1 MKHIGLIILLLS
13 LASPPLHAQEK
24 IIATATEL
32 IVAGNYND
40 ATHYLD
46 SILKKEKKNVDALM
60 MKGNVLLNKTLEN
73 LPSDS
78 NITADDESIFSSDI
92 SPKTAKIIP
101 VKQVLPIEK
110 YWRKCLVIDSQRA
123 DIRKGLCT
131 LYAMALMKQE
141 LKKEIVSLLGIEKD
155 NDGEQAYRIA
165 EYARKFKERGRFDEA
180 MELYQ
185 FIATQFP
192 ELAGLRCDIAAE
204 YFYEGKM
211 KESLTWLDST
221 YNFKT
226 VDETSFLNG
235 AFTYSELGYF
245 DDAQNVLNTYSR
257 IYQREMDK
265 FYYGLRLFADE
276 SENYRSKLTEFI
288 NTADSN
294 AYYTEVLLAR
304 ELISY
309 ADSFSIS
316 HYRALIDNRD
326 IPFYY
331 KTLIHQ
337 RAFKQFK
344 NECDPFF
351 LYGMFQSSIKNYS
364 AAVQFLEEDE
374 SCKMIPGQTEYWQLH
389 YAYALYMF
397 GERDKALPYF
407 KLLFNSPNA
416 FMQQAAKYFSAK
428 VIMELGR
435 RDEAKKLFNE
445 IKEAKETTKYKYLV
459 QLTGS

>member
-1 MKHIGLIILLLS
+1 MKRIWLTILLLP
-13 LASPPLHAQEK
+13 LALTRSSAQEK

-46 SILKKEKKNVDALM
+46 SILKRDKKNVDAWM
-60 MKGNVLLNKTLEN
+60 MKGNVLLNKTLET
-73 LPSDS
+73 LPADS
-78 NITADDESIFSSDI
+78 NVTADDESIFQSEI
-92 SPKTAKIIP
+92 IPKTAKIIP
-101 VKQVLPIEK
+101 AKQVHPIEK
-110 YWRKCLVIDSQRA
+110 YWRKCLMIDSQRA

-141 LKKEIVSLLGIEKD
+141 LKSEILSLLRIEKD

-165 EYARKFKERGRFDEA
+165 EYARKFKERGRFNVA

-185 FIATQFP
+185 FIAKRFP

-204 YFYEGKM
+204 YFYEGRM
-211 KESLTWLDST
+211 KEALTWLDST

-245 DDAQNVLNTYSR
+245 DEAQNVLNTYSR
-257 IYQREMDK
+257 IYQRQMDK

-276 SENYRSKLTEFI
+276 SENYPAKLNEFI
-288 NTADSN
+288 NNVDSN
-294 AYYTEVLLAR
+294 TYYTEVLVAR
-304 ELISY
+304 KLISY
-309 ADSFSIS
+309 TDSFSIND
-316 HYRALIDNRD
+316 YRALIDNRD
-326 IPFYY
+326 IPYYY

-351 LYGMFQSSIKNYS
+351 LYGMFQSSIKNYP
-364 AAVQFLEEDE
+364 AAIQFLEEDE
-374 SCKMIPGQTEYWQLH
+374 SCKMISSEKEYRQLH
-389 YAYALYMF
+389 YAYSLFMS
-397 GERDKALPYF
+397 GEKEKSLKCFR
-407 KLLFNSPNA
+407 LLFTSSNA
-416 FMQQAAKYFSAK
+416 FTQQAAKYFAAK
-428 VIMELGR
+428 TSNVE
-435 RDEAKKLFNE
+435 EAQKLYHE
-445 IKEAKETTKYKYLV
+445 IIAAKQNTKYGHLAKR
-459 QLTGS
+459 QLR